1 MKVSLIIINYNT
13 YSLTTQCICSVL
25 NKTNGIDFEIILVDN
40 ASTECDPHLF
50 KQTFPQIKLI
60 CSEKN
65 LGFSGGN
72 NLGIEQAKGEYIL
85 LLNSD
90 TELIND
96 AISEAYQL
104 ISYDNSIGVITGQLQ
119 YANGEIQ
126 AQAGRFP
133 SLRCEYREL
142 VRINKFLPSSKRPSY
157 YLGTQWN
164 YEIPVEADWVWGAFF
179 MFKKS
184 DLDFFPNKKLH
195 DTFFMY
201 GEDVQWCY
209 HFKHVVGKKIM
220 YHPAPKV
227 IHYIGG
233 SDTNNHTTEE
243 KFLKKMLPNE
253 HRWLKM
259 VKGNVYAALYYFIK
273 SLHYFSLR
281 NSESRKKG
289 AIFLKLA
296 ITGKL

>member
-1 MKVSLIIINYNT
+1 MKVSVIIVNYNT
-13 YSLTTQCICSVL
+13 FDLTSQCIASVIEQS
-25 NKTNGIDFEIILVDN
+25 KEITIEIILVDN
-40 ASTECDPHLF
+40 ASTECDPQLY
-50 KQTFPQIKLI
+50 KQIFPQIKLI
-60 CSEKN
+60 CSENN

-72 NLGIEQAKGEYIL
+72 NLGIEQANGEYIL
-85 LLNSD
+85 LLNTD

-104 ISYDNSIGVITGQLQ
+104 ISNDNSIGVITGQLQ
-119 YANGEIQ
+119 YPNGAIQ
-126 AQAGRFP
+126 AQAARFP
-133 SLRCEYREL
+133 TLWHELREL
-142 VRINKFLPSSKRPSY
+142 FRINKLILANKRPLY
-157 YLGTQWN
+157 YLGTRWD
-164 YEIPVEADWVWGAFF
+164 YDTPVDADWVWGAFF

-184 DLDFFPNKKLH
+184 DLQYFPNHKLH

-233 SDTNNHTTEE
+233 SDTNNHTSEE
-243 KFLKKMLPNE
+243 KYLKKMLPNE
-253 HRWLKM
+253 SKWLKM
-259 VKGNVYAALYYFIK
+259 VKGNVYAALYYFFK